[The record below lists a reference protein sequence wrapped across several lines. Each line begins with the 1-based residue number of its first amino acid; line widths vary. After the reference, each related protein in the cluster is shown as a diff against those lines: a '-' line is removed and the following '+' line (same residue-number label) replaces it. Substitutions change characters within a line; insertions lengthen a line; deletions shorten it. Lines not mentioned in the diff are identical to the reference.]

1 MKGRGRP
8 QLALV
13 RRKEREVKEPQ
24 LAQGLAGA
32 ALETV
37 TAAMQQGNAAAF
49 AAALLFQTMEQ
60 RDAATAQRAHEAGRR
75 EMRLERKTNELQ
87 RKLEQVARK
96 AAADGMQDSF
106 KVTRAQQESQQLQR
120 LSWLHGWVSP
130 TLAQSSNR
138 MAHRPIGVGNGLA
151 L

>member
-1 MKGRGRP
+1 MQQREK
-8 QLALV
+8 
-13 RRKEREVKEPQ
+13 EVKEPQ

-49 AAALLFQTMEQ
+49 AALLLQTVEQ
-60 RDAATAQRAHEAGRR
+60 RDAATAQRAHESGRG
-75 EMRLERKTNELQ
+75 EMRLERKTYELQ

-106 KVTRAQQESQQLQR
+106 KVTRAQQDSQQLR
-120 LSWLHGWVSP
+120 AE
-130 TLAQSSNR
+130 LAARMGQPYSCTEQQWDGPQANR
-138 MAHRPIGVGNGLA
+138 GR
-151 L
+151 